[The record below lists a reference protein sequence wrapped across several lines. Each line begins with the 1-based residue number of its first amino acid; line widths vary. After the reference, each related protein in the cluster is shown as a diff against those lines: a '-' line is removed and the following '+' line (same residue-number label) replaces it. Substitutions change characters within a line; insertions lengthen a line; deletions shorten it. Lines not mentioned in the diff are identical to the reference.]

1 MRKTPPAALAAALA
15 LILTG
20 GALAQTA
27 PGAAAPGAG
36 DRTHDESAGGSPRL
50 ERGPDGQIVDPP
62 ATGPADRGTR
72 EGAERPRDLTNP
84 QQAPTGESAASEAR
98 IRAMLEKQGYSNVQ
112 NIRKE
117 GDAYVAT
124 ATKGGESVDLRI
136 DPQLGQIQEHGG

>member
-1 MRKTPPAALAAALA
+1 MRKIPIAALAAALSMTLA
-15 LILTG
+15 G
-20 GALAQTA
+20 VAFAQPAPGATA
-27 PGAAAPGAG
+27 PGTG

-50 ERGPDGQIVDPP
+50 QRGPDGQIIDPP
-62 ATGPADRGTR
+62 AAGPAERGTR

-84 QQAPTGESAASEAR
+84 QQAPTGESVASEAR

-124 ATKGGESVDLRI
+124 ATKGGSMA
-136 DPQLGQIQEHGG
+136 